1 MDSSKINRTHVG
13 FIGLVELYT
22 TGLQPMA
29 IHIQPLCGWLSI
41 LYSIR
46 SLRFAMGLPCEIVSK
61 FHRVNVAKQKEE
73 IFYTFYNIFCMQVFQ
88 LCNADIIQPW

>member
-1 MDSSKINRTHVG
+1 MRGEMMIECKNPTWIQVKLIESTLG

-41 LYSIR
+41 LLMEKYLSNK
-46 SLRFAMGLPCEIVSK
+46 PK
-61 FHRVNVAKQKEE
+61 DKRVRKKS
-73 IFYTFYNIFCMQVFQ
+73 
-88 LCNADIIQPW
+88 